1 VSKNC
6 FYRDSKVFIKL
17 DLTPANTTITVG
29 HAFSSDEVSSCPHIS
44 CNICYASFLGRR
56 CVYIRVQAL
65 IIDVFSA
72 DGCHAAIW
80 RKRKQKLTP
89 QDRKYTGNGSSD
101 SIRCEYGV
109 FNSAT
114 YVSITIEIYFALF
127 LINSRSWISLGKLP
141 GGRMS
146 AVNSLADLAFQT
158 HIKEMSERDVISVPV
173 LGKSWQ
179 GTFAQAPLPI
189 IIKMIPTNVLH
200 A

>member
-1 VSKNC
+1 
-6 FYRDSKVFIKL
+6 VFIKL

-114 YVSITIEIYFALF
+114 YVSITIEIYLALF
-127 LINSRSWISLGKLP
+127 LINSRSWISLGKLL
-141 GGRMS
+141 GGSYERS
-146 AVNSLADLAFQT
+146 ELFGRFSFSNSHQ
-158 HIKEMSERDVISVPV
+158 RDVRKRCNICT
-173 LGKSWQ
+173 GAWQ

-189 IIKMIPTNVLH
+189 IIKIIPTNVLH